1 MADKLYFMIRDLYA
15 IHTNV
20 LRRQLEDKKT
30 MKSSQ
35 AKQQQQQQQMQQHQQ
50 QLQFQH
56 EQQMQQQMQ
65 QQQQH
70 QQQLQ
75 QLQQFQIQ
83 QFSNL
88 QTPLSITTNGLADW
102 TLPYYNA
109 AMSTG
114 TPNLDSTAS
123 QLELEFAT
131 ANNVFQ
137 IPEGYDQPLMFPS
150 TGLTFNNSNR
160 DVDNNNL

>member
-20 LRRQLEDKKT
+20 LRRQLEDKKA
-30 MKSSQ
+30 MNSLQ
-35 AKQQQQQQQMQQHQQ
+35 ANQQQQQMQQMQQHQQ

-65 QQQQH
+65 QHQQQQH
-70 QQQLQ
+70 QQQQRLQ
-75 QLQQFQIQ
+75 QLQQQ

-88 QTPLSITTNGLADW
+88 QTPLSVTTNGLADW

-109 AMSTG
+109 AMSAD
-114 TPNLDSTAS
+114 TPDLDSTAS

-150 TGLTFNNSNR
+150 TGLTFNSSNR
-160 DVDNNNL
+160 DDNNL